1 MKNLLSQSTK
11 LLAFACACALAISSG
26 LASGPNLSAAQ
37 DEYDL
42 VLAGG
47 RVIDPETGLDG
58 VRNVGITGGKIRAIS
73 AGQMK
78 GRARIDCAGLVVAP
92 GFIDLH
98 AHGVDE
104 ENNRFQAMDGV
115 TTALELEGGAADID
129 EWYRSREGKSLI
141 NYGVSAG
148 HSAVRRRVLRADAVG
163 KEASD
168 EQIAE
173 MRREIARGLE
183 RGAVAVGFGI
193 QYTPGASRWEI
204 QEMFRAAAAAGASCH
219 PHIRHAGAKEPESS
233 ITALEEVI
241 AAAAITG
248 APLHVVHVTSSGI
261 GNTPRMLQMI
271 KEARSRGLDV
281 TTECYPY
288 TAAMTGLQSA
298 IFDEG
303 WQQKLGIDYKDLQ
316 WVATGER
323 LTAETFAGYRK
334 AGGMVVVHLIPESIV
349 RTAVADPTVMIA
361 SDGLIVNGKGHPRG
375 SGTFARVLGRYVRQ
389 ERALGLAEALG
400 KMSLMPARRLER
412 RVPQMKDKGRI
423 RAGAD
428 ADIVVFDPLTVS
440 DTSTYEEP
448 AKFSTGIKHVLV
460 NGVFVVKDG
469 ALESTVAPG
478 RAVRAPLKQQSN
490 QGG

>member
-1 MKNLLSQSTK
+1 LAQSTK
-11 LLAFACACALAISSG
+11 LFAFACACVLAISSAVPFG
-26 LASGPNLSAAQ
+26 ASSLAAQ
-37 DEYDL
+37 DEYDV

-47 RVIDPETGLDG
+47 RVIDPESGLDQ
-58 VRNVGITGGKIRAIS
+58 VRNLGISGGKIRAIS
-73 AGQMK
+73 ERPLK
-78 GRARIDCAGLVVAP
+78 GRTSFNCAGLVLAP

-98 AHGVDE
+98 AHGVNE

-115 TTALELEGGAADID
+115 TTALELEGGSADID
-129 EWYRSREGKSLI
+129 QWYSAREGKSLI

-148 HSAVRRRVLRADAVG
+148 HGAVRMKVMRADAVS
-163 KEASD
+163 KEAND

-173 MRREIARGLE
+173 MRREIGRGLE

-219 PHIRHAGAKEPESS
+219 PHIRHAGTKEPESS

-248 APLHVVHVTSSGI
+248 APLHVVHITSSGI
-261 GNTPRMLQMI
+261 GNTPRLLQMI

-288 TAAMTGLQSA
+288 TAAMTNLQSA

-303 WQQKLGIDYKDLQ
+303 WQQKLDIDYKDLQ

-323 LTAETFAGYRK
+323 LTAETFAEYRK
-334 AGGMVVVHLIPESIV
+334 AGGMVVIHLIPESMV
-349 RTAVADPTVMIA
+349 RMAVADPTVMIA

-375 SGTFARVLGRYVRQ
+375 SGSYARVLGRYVREQ
-389 ERALGLAEALG
+389 RAVSLMDALR
-400 KMSLMPARRLER
+400 KMSLMPAKRLER
-412 RVPQMKDKGRI
+412 RAPQMKDKGRI
-423 RAGAD
+423 RVGAD

-440 DTSTYEEP
+440 DTSSYEEP
-448 AKFSTGIKHVLV
+448 AKYSVGMKYVLV

-469 ALESTVAPG
+469 ALQSEVAPG
-478 RAVRAPLKQQSN
+478 RAVRAPIKQQSN
-490 QGG
+490 